1 MGIQHG
7 DISLGNLMWDDE
19 RKAGVL
25 NDFDLAK
32 FADQTGASRH
42 DNTGTLPFMALDLMS
57 EKGLRGEIPRLYR
70 HEAES
75 FAWILIYL
83 YLFTVEGEDQK
94 NYIRTTDPLLAWFV
108 ESADLRRGLDFDGSG
123 NDNISL
129 AYTNVTRL
137 ARNLHKYWLDR
148 YYSQF
153 AVENDDAIRAIIA
166 RKVTC
171 MRKKTGSSAPYVEL
185 TDEDVFQE
193 VVGENMVGLLG
204 LEAFTK
210 VTEMNEKYR
219 SIDW

>member
-32 FADQTGASRH
+32 FADQTGASRQ

-83 YLFTVEGEDQK
+83 YLATVEGEDQK
-94 NYIRTTDPLLAWFV
+94 NYMRTNKLLAWLV
-108 ESADLRRGLDFDGSG
+108 KSSDMKRGLDFDDSS
-123 NDNISL
+123 DHNISL
-129 AYTNVTRL
+129 AYTNTKNL

-153 AVENDDAIRAIIA
+153 ARKNDDAIRSIIA
-166 RKVTC
+166 QKVTR
-171 MRKKTGSSAPYVEL
+171 MRKTTGSSAPYVEL
-185 TDEDVFQE
+185 ADEDVFQE

-210 VTEMNEKYR
+210 VMEMNEKYR